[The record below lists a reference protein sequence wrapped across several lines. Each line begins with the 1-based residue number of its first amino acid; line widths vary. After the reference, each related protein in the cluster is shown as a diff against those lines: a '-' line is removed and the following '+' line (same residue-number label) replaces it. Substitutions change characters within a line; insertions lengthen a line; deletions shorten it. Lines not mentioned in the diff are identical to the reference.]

1 MTTLTAPPT
10 GTTKGLP
17 ADSLRKTA
25 FIGGGLYVITFIAS
39 IAALPLLGPVLDHA
53 NYIVGSGADNSVI
66 LGGILDLV
74 TAAAGIGTAVVLFP
88 VVRRQS
94 EAAALGFVTSRVMEA
109 AIILVGV
116 MSLLSVVTLRQD
128 LARTAGV
135 DSASLVTAGASL
147 VAVRD
152 WAMLLGPGLM
162 AVVNALLLGSLIYRS
177 RLVPRAIPL
186 LGLIGAPLLLASVIA
201 TMFGINEQFS
211 LWSGIAVAPIFVWEL
226 SLGIY
231 LVVKGFKP
239 SPITAG
245 MVTASAAVR

>member
-1 MTTLTAPPT
+1 MTTLTAPLT

-25 FIGGGLYVITFIAS
+25 FIGGGLYVTTFIAS
-39 IAALPLLGPVLDHA
+39 IAALPLLAPVLDHA
-53 NYIVGSGADNSVI
+53 NYILGSGADNSVI

-128 LARTAGV
+128 LAGTAGA

-162 AVVNALLLGSLIYRS
+162 AVVNALLLGSLMYRS

-186 LGLIGAPLLLASVIA
+186 MGLIGAPLLLASVIA

-211 LWSGIAVAPIFVWEL
+211 LWSAIAVAPIFVWEL

-239 SPITAG
+239 APITAG
-245 MVTASAAVR
+245 MVTASAAAR